1 MNLKSAII
9 LSILFIAL
17 NPTFSQNKKS
27 DRKINND
34 PKAQE
39 ILDKVSEKYK
49 NLKTLESSFSLSM
62 VSKADDINEK
72 YNGKVVLKGNK
83 YVVDTELMEIV
94 CDNAKRYIWMKET
107 NEVSINLY
115 EPDGETIE
123 SPSQLFTIYQ
133 KDFFYRYNGTEKS
146 GNKNLSKI
154 ELIPEKLRQSQ
165 YKRIYLFIDE
175 NIYQI
180 TKAIIES
187 KDGVVYTWDIISFK
201 PNVNVDDKIFVFEK
215 SRYPK
220 TAHFE
225 DMTK

>member
-1 MNLKSAII
+1 MLKTFMVIYI
-9 LSILFIAL
+9 FITAL
-17 NPTFSQNKKS
+17 NPAFTQNKKN

-49 NLKTLESSFSLSM
+49 NLKSLESSFSLSM

-72 YNGKVVLKGNK
+72 YNGKVLLKGNK
-83 YVVDTELMEIV
+83 YLVDTDLMEIV

-107 NEVSINLY
+107 NEVTISLY

-133 KDFFYRYNGTEKS
+133 KDFFYRLIGSEKHNG
-146 GNKNLSKI
+146 KNLSKI
-154 ELIPEKLRQSQ
+154 ELIPEKIKQSQ
-165 YKRIYLFIDE
+165 YKRIYLFVDE
-175 NIYQI
+175 SIHQI
-180 TKAIIES
+180 TKAVIES

-201 PNVNVDDKIFVFEK
+201 PNVTVDDKTFVFEK